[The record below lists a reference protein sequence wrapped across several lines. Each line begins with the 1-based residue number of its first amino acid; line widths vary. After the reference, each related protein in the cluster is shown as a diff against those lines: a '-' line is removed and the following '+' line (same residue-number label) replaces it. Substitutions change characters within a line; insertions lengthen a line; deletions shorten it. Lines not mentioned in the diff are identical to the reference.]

1 MKTTE
6 LYIEQVLIGFAIVAI
21 AVLLWLPRFWVLIQT
36 SETHGAIAGASILLG
51 IAFWLGIPFDRF
63 ADTLVERLDRH
74 SRLRFAL
81 KSAEGKQAPT
91 TTELTAVP
99 DLFPEAQLRIACL
112 RDKKPIVD
120 WHYYLRSRIRLSRA
134 LAVYGP
140 ALTLAA
146 TVGVQ
151 CLPAANPVCLLAAN
165 PVCWLILIVVAYLA
179 WLLLVQFG
187 EKVGEGLGHRLG
199 QWLDHHGG
207 KNSDN
212 AKATLNKRL
221 EKTFGRELPR
231 TDKKNFWK
239 YAKDYGWIGPENR
252 IVDPKVGDWLVW
264 ISEPPTWI
272 VPAALLILA
281 LVWSFFR
288 AEPSMIAT
296 AGGGTMVTIVSAWSW
311 WRTTGTYLS
320 FLHDRNRFVEPD
332 HKAPTP
338 NAADA
343 PE

>member
-21 AVLLWLPRFWVLIQT
+21 AVLPWLPRFWVLIQT
-36 SETHGAIAGASILLG
+36 SETHWTIAGASILLG

-81 KSAEGKQAPT
+81 KSAEGEQAPT

-120 WHYYLRSRIRLSRA
+120 WHHYLRSRIRLSRA

-146 TVGVQ
+146 TVGVASVAH
-151 CLPAANPVCLLAAN
+151 PKR
-165 PVCWLILIVVAYLA
+165 WLILIIMAYLA

-187 EKVGEGLGHRLG
+187 EKVGEELGHRLG
-199 QWLDHHGG
+199 QWLAHHGG
-207 KNSDN
+207 ENSDN
-212 AKATLNKRL
+212 AKATLNKTL
-221 EKTFGRELPR
+221 EKMFGRELPR
-231 TDKKNFWK
+231 TDKKEFMDD
-239 YAKDYGWIGPENR
+239 YAKYFGWIGLQNR
-252 IVDPKVGDWLVW
+252 IVDPKVGDWLIW

-272 VPAALLILA
+272 GPRRC
-281 LVWSFFR
+281 SF
-288 AEPSMIAT
+288 
-296 AGGGTMVTIVSAWSW
+296 
-311 WRTTGTYLS
+311 WR
-320 FLHDRNRFVEPD
+320 LHGAFSTDP
-332 HKAPTP
+332 
-338 NAADA
+338 
-343 PE
+343 